1 MEIIP
6 IIIFI
11 FISIFLNEKKR
22 EKAALNGKV
31 KKAPKNFFENIIN
44 YYKEEME
51 RQQKLIDFKKD
62 KTPKTFEIPIFGG
75 PTSEDLNIPHRQADS
90 RSKSTSRPITHRKN
104 ITRPSTEISLKKP
117 NIDIKTILLTPFILI
132 TLSLF
137 ITKIKIGGTVMS
149 TLHGWPYP
157 LLNHQI
163 KDVVDNIPI
172 NEWIVNLGSFYHYVV
187 FDYLF
192 YLVITIV
199 LYSFIKLA
207 NRD

>member
-1 MEIIP
+1 
-6 IIIFI
+6 
-11 FISIFLNEKKR
+11 
-22 EKAALNGKV
+22 
-31 KKAPKNFFENIIN
+31 
-44 YYKEEME
+44 ME

-172 NEWIVNLGSFYHYVV
+172 NEWIINFGSLYHY
-187 FDYLF
+187 FLFNYLF
-192 YLVITIV
+192 YLVVTII
-199 LYSFIKLA
+199 LYSFIKLL